1 MPTFTTRLEVDM
13 RGPTATVIPLRPVRT
28 QKVDLALALAM
39 LSKGVR
45 AHERAERARQALLA
59 RSPFRFLS
67 GYAHAKSLGA

>member
-1 MPTFTTRLEVDM
+1 MSR
-13 RGPTATVIPLRPVRT
+13 PTAMIVPLRPRSP
-28 QKVDLALALAM
+28 KVDLAFALAM

-67 GYAHAKSLGA
+67 VYAHAKSLGA